1 MSVMLCTVVI
11 GLGRPRTRS
20 TVERVTVALDL
31 DSYLDVITA
40 VSAGIVRIVDTT
52 PLQTMT
58 TTAPEWNLRQLVHHQ
73 GEVHRMATA
82 VIAGR
87 CTSFREMPENTLGDL
102 PDDSDL
108 VAWFTAGA
116 DRLVD
121 ALDTGDDT
129 VDYFTFHPN
138 SDVRPKLRWWARRQA
153 HETAVHYLDACSA
166 VGPLPDVDP
175 LLALDG
181 IDEFLTGFVPRPRTD
196 LHRDVPSRLRLVA
209 SDGGTGPLRSW
220 TVTVSPDMPST
231 VRDDAAG
238 TAVADATVTGDASA
252 MYLAIWNR
260 GGLGA
265 LTIEGDASL
274 FQQLRDHVQIRWS

>member
-1 MSVMLCTVVI
+1 
-11 GLGRPRTRS
+11 
-20 TVERVTVALDL
+20 VTVALDL
-31 DSYLDVITA
+31 DSYLDAITTA
-40 VSAGIVRIVDTT
+40 SAGIVRIVETT

-58 TTAPEWNLRQLVHHQ
+58 MTAPEWNLRQLVHHQ

-87 CTSFREMPENTLGDL
+87 CTSFREVPENTLGDL
-102 PDDSDL
+102 PDDTDL

-121 ALDTGDDT
+121 ALRTGDDT
-129 VDYFTFHPN
+129 VDYVTFHPN

-153 HETAVHYLDACSA
+153 HEIAVHHLDACSA
-166 VGPLPDVDP
+166 SGPLPTVDP

-196 LHRDVPSRLRLVA
+196 LHRDTPVTLRMVA
-209 SDGGTGPLRSW
+209 TIPGATRSW
-220 TVTVSPDMPST
+220 TVVVGPDMPVT
-231 VRDDAAG
+231 TRDDDAPAD
-238 TAVADATVTGDASA
+238 TVVTADASSL
-252 MYLAIWNR
+252 YLSIWNR
-260 GGLGA
+260 GGVETLS
-265 LTIEGDASL
+265 IEGDASL